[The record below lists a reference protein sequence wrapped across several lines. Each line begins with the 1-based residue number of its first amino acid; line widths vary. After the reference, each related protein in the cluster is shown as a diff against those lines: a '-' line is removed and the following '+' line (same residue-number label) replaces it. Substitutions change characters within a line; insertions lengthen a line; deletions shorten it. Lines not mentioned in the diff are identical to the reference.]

1 MKIKVGGVY
10 RTRGGEKVIVK
21 NLVLHP
27 VYPIF
32 GVIHPNGPGVPV
44 ELEPQHGDRRFGT
57 WTVDGSATTYMAEHH
72 DDIVAPW
79 EPAAKPDNGWVPD
92 EPEVQPTTPENPSP
106 SSEGTRIRFA
116 KPFKPGDWVKVVDG
130 AVDGGDSWRL
140 TPGDVHQVVRV
151 SDSGMFV
158 GLVGGGGDSWL
169 SSRFEPASDPH
180 GNLSTSGPCPD
191 ASLKDT
197 NPKDAIGSD
206 KLPLHLWPTTATAA
220 GSIAL
225 LCGALKYGRANWRHA
240 GVRATIYA
248 DAIRRH
254 LDAWLE
260 GEEVD
265 PDDGVPH
272 LWAILAG
279 TAILVDAK
287 AAAKLTDDRHTAGGY
302 REFVSESTAHVKR
315 LKELHK
321 GRNPK
326 HYTIA
331 DLPQFP

>member
-1 MKIKVGGVY
+1 MEIKAGGVY
-10 RTRGGEKVIVK
+10 RTRGGNEASVTDHLDGDKEFPFLATVGMWTY
-21 NLVLHP
+21 P
-27 VYPIF
+27 VTA
-32 GVIHPNGPGVPV
+32 
-44 ELEPQHGDRRFGT
+44 L
-57 WTVDGSATTYMAEHH
+57 GSYHSPSYSKAPCPM
-72 DDIVAPW
+72 DLVAPW
-79 EPAAKPDNGWVPD
+79 EEAVPVTKSDNRWIIGVAAAAPQ
-92 EPEVQPTTPENPSP
+92 VQPTTPEKAP
-106 SSEGTRIRFA
+106 
-116 KPFKPGDWVKVVDG
+116 
-130 AVDGGDSWRL
+130 
-140 TPGDVHQVVRV
+140 DV
-151 SDSGMFV
+151 
-158 GLVGGGGDSWL
+158 
-169 SSRFEPASDPH
+169 
-180 GNLSTSGPCPD
+180 
-191 ASLKDT
+191 SLKDT

-225 LCGALKYGRANWRHA
+225 LNGALKYGRANWRHA

-279 TAILVDAK
+279 TAILIDAK
-287 AAAKLTDDRHTAGGY
+287 AATKLTDDRNTAGGY
-302 REFVSESTAHVKR
+302 RDLVSESTAHVKR

-321 GRNPK
+321 GRSPK

>member
-1 MKIKVGGVY
+1 MSENMEIKAGDWVRVVH
-10 RTRGGEKVIVK
+10 GEM
-21 NLVLHP
+21 
-27 VYPIF
+27 
-32 GVIHPNGPGVPV
+32 GVISWRLKPGDIYQV
-44 ELEPQHGDRRFGT
+44 DRVSEQFVGLVGKEGSWWKNRF
-57 WTVDGSATTYMAEHH
+57 
-72 DDIVAPW
+72 
-79 EPAAKPDNGWVPD
+79 EPASAPQ
-92 EPEVQPTTPENPSP
+92 VQPTTPEQAP
-106 SSEGTRIRFA
+106 
-116 KPFKPGDWVKVVDG
+116 
-130 AVDGGDSWRL
+130 
-140 TPGDVHQVVRV
+140 DV
-151 SDSGMFV
+151 
-158 GLVGGGGDSWL
+158 
-169 SSRFEPASDPH
+169 
-180 GNLSTSGPCPD
+180 
-191 ASLKDT
+191 SLKDT

-279 TAILVDAK
+279 TAILIDAK

>member
-1 MKIKVGGVY
+1 MD
-10 RTRGGEKVIVK
+10 
-21 NLVLHP
+21 LV
-27 VYPIF
+27 
-32 GVIHPNGPGVPV
+32 
-44 ELEPQHGDRRFGT
+44 E
-57 WTVDGSATTYMAEHH
+57 
-72 DDIVAPW
+72 PW
-79 EPAAKPDNGWVPD
+79 EPAAKPENKWVSVVPQ
-92 EPEVQPTTPENPSP
+92 VQPTTPEPAP
-106 SSEGTRIRFA
+106 
-116 KPFKPGDWVKVVDG
+116 
-130 AVDGGDSWRL
+130 
-140 TPGDVHQVVRV
+140 DV
-151 SDSGMFV
+151 
-158 GLVGGGGDSWL
+158 
-169 SSRFEPASDPH
+169 
-180 GNLSTSGPCPD
+180 
-191 ASLKDT
+191 SLKDT

-302 REFVSESTAHVKR
+302 QEFVSESTAHVKR

>member
-1 MKIKVGGVY
+1 MNENMEIKVGGFY
-10 RTRGGEKVIVK
+10 KTRGGEKV
-21 NLVLHP
+21 LVRHIDGLQ
-27 VYPIF
+27 VYSVRGTINPDSI
-32 GVIHPNGPGVPV
+32 
-44 ELEPQHGDRRFGT
+44 DRRHGC
-57 WTVDGSATTYMAEHH
+57 WMRDGSATAFMGEHH
-72 DDIVAPW
+72 EDLVAPW
-79 EPAAKPDNGWVPD
+79 EPSEKPDNGWVPD
-92 EPEVQPTTPENPSP
+92 ESTPPPPHRQAEAF
-106 SSEGTRIRFA
+106 R
-116 KPFKPGDWVKVVDG
+116 PGDWVKVVW
-130 AVDGGDSWRL
+130 GDIALENRGVSL
-140 TPGDVHQVVRV
+140 GDVVQVADVRR
-151 SDSGMFV
+151 GFV
-158 GLVGGGGDSWL
+158 HLTEGRGAWDPA
-169 SSRFEPASDPH
+169 RFEPALAPWWKARQAVPQVQP
-180 GNLSTSGPCPD
+180 TTPEKAPD
-191 ASLKDT
+191 VSLKDT
-197 NPKDAIGSD
+197 NPKDSIGSD

-225 LCGALKYGRANWRHA
+225 LNGALKYGRANWRHA

-279 TAILVDAK
+279 TAILIDAK
-287 AAAKLTDDRHTAGGY
+287 AAAKLTDDRNTAGGY

-326 HYTIA
+326 HYTVA

>member
-1 MKIKVGGVY
+1 MSENVEIKAGGVY
-10 RTRGGEKVIVK
+10 RTRGGAEATVK
-21 NLVLHP
+21 KN
-27 VYPIF
+27 
-32 GVIHPNGPGVPV
+32 PNGGKKFPF
-44 ELEPQHGDRRFGT
+44 L
-57 WTVDGSATTYMAEHH
+57 ATTGMWTYPVTETGHYHLRSYSKERSLMDLVEPLE
-72 DDIVAPW
+72 DEKPTPL
-79 EPAAKPDNGWVPD
+79 PAAPVNPVPAAHAFA
-92 EPEVQPTTPENPSP
+92 PT
-106 SSEGTRIRFA
+106 RFRA
-116 KPFKPGDWVKVVDG
+116 EDFKSGDWVKVVAG
-130 AVDGGDSWRL
+130 SCALKARGISQGDVVLVENVSMGFVRL
-140 TPGDVHQVVRV
+140 TEGRGAWDP
-151 SDSGMFV
+151 
-158 GLVGGGGDSWL
+158 W
-169 SSRFEPASDPH
+169 RFEPAAAPQVQ
-180 GNLSTSGPCPD
+180 STTPEKAPD
-191 ASLKDT
+191 VSLKDT

-220 GSIAL
+220 GSTAL
-225 LCGALKYGRANWRHA
+225 LNGALKYGRANWRHA

-287 AAAKLTDDRHTAGGY
+287 AAAKLTDDRNAAGGY
-302 REFVSESTAHVKR
+302 RNFVSESTAHVKR

-321 GRNPK
+321 GRSPK

-331 DLPQFP
+331 DLPKFP

>member
-1 MKIKVGGVY
+1 MC
-10 RTRGGEKVIVK
+10 RAEK
-21 NLVLHP
+21 
-27 VYPIF
+27 F
-32 GVIHPNGPGVPV
+32 
-44 ELEPQHGDRRFGT
+44 E
-57 WTVDGSATTYMAEHH
+57 
-72 DDIVAPW
+72 
-79 EPAAKPDNGWVPD
+79 
-92 EPEVQPTTPENPSP
+92 
-106 SSEGTRIRFA
+106 
-116 KPFKPGDWVKVVDG
+116 PGDWVRVVRG
-130 AVDGGDSWRL
+130 ENSRIL
-140 TPGDVHQVVRV
+140 KPGDVHQVARV
-151 SDSGMFV
+151 DGSGMFV
-158 GLVGGGGDSWL
+158 GLVGSRDSWL
-169 SSRFEPASDPH
+169 YSRFELASAPQVQSTTPEPA
-180 GNLSTSGPCPD
+180 PD
-191 ASLKDT
+191 VSLKDT

-220 GSIAL
+220 GSVAL
-225 LCGALKYGRANWRHA
+225 LNGALKYGRANWRHA

-279 TAILVDAK
+279 TAILIDAK